1 MESLYGWFGG
11 VMHLLLNVS
20 WGSWLTSVSGNAKL
34 RNLTLYNF
42 ASSAQLLYLAILLSP
57 VVKAPIS
64 VPKEGKRVATFI
76 V

>member
-1 MESLYGWFGG
+1 MVWRSNAFAL
-11 VMHLLLNVS
+11 VS